1 MIDRHSVV
9 TRNHPVLTQLEPR
22 SPLSVGNGEFAFSA
36 DFTGLQTYPELYEI
50 PLGTQSNWGWH
61 YTGGHHVF
69 GDEDIVYQAFE
80 TYGRKVPYPM
90 KPEDKEEAY
99 HWLRQNPHRLQLGRI
114 SFRLLGED
122 GQDTDVT
129 QVVPVRQEL
138 NLWTGILHSEF
149 TVQGEEVRVE
159 TACDP
164 RLDCIAIR
172 VQSGLIRKQRLQLF
186 LVFPSP
192 DMTDRSWSKSV
203 FPDWKQHDRHSTV
216 PTSVTST
223 SASLKRVLDEDK
235 YEVKWVWDAGEL
247 EQTGTHE
254 FTLSPQAIPDSDIWS
269 CSVSFAAHKPETLP
283 AVAVLQASSVHW
295 NRFWNDGGVIDF
307 EGSSDPRAAELERR
321 VVLSQFL
328 STVHSGGSM
337 PPQETGYMYNS
348 WFGKMHLEMHW
359 WHAAHFPLWNRT
371 DLLCKSMDWYLT
383 ILPEARELA
392 RSQGYVGAR
401 WPKMVGY
408 NGHQTPSPVAPGL
421 IWQQP
426 HPMALAEMC
435 YLSLSDPA
443 MLTRYKDIVF
453 EAADFMVSYVHW
465 DEKREAYV
473 LGPPLIPAQENHA
486 MNDSLNPPY
495 ELEYWKFGLE
505 IAILWA
511 ERLNH
516 PANPDWARVA
526 TYMAEPRHENG
537 LYLAHENCPHT
548 FTDKN
553 HDHPSMVG
561 ALGLLPGS
569 LIDPVIMRNTLLK
582 VKECWDWESAWG
594 WDFPMCAMTA
604 ARLNEPELAMD
615 FLLMD
620 ATKNTYLPNG
630 HNYQRAG
637 LWAYLPGNGGL
648 LTAVAMMAAGWTGA
662 GEQANPGFPRDGSWT
677 VKWEGLH
684 PLM

>member
-1 MIDRHSVV
+1 MDRKPVV

-22 SPLSVGNGEFAFSA
+22 SPLSVGNGQFAFSA
-36 DFTGLQTYPELYEI
+36 DYTGLQTFPDAYEI

-61 YTGGHHVF
+61 YTGGHQVF
-69 GDEDIVYQAFE
+69 GDQDITYQAFE
-80 TYGRKVPYPM
+80 TYGRKVLYPM

-114 SFRLLGED
+114 SFRLLRED
-122 GQDTDVT
+122 GEAAGVADA
-129 QVVPVRQEL
+129 VPVRQEM
-138 NLWTGILHSEF
+138 NLWTGVLHSEF
-149 TVQGEEVRVE
+149 TVQGAEVRVE

-164 RLDCIAIR
+164 QRDCIAIR
-172 VQSGLIRKQRLQLF
+172 VHSGLIREGRLQLF

-192 DMTDRSWSKSV
+192 DMTHRSWSKSV
-203 FPDWKQHDRHSTV
+203 FPDWKQDSRHHTELTEVSTA
-216 PTSVTST
+216 
-223 SASLKRVLDEDK
+223 SASLKRKLDEDE
-235 YEVKWVWDAGEL
+235 YVVKWIWDAGRL
-247 EQTGTHE
+247 EQTGPHE
-254 FTLSPQAIPDSDIWS
+254 FTLLPEVVQDTGCWS
-269 CSVSFAAHKPETLP
+269 CSVAFAAREAEPQP
-283 AVAVLQASSVHW
+283 AEAVLRTSSQHW
-295 NRFWNDGGVIDF
+295 EEFWNNGAAMDLS
-307 EGSSDPRAAELERR
+307 GSTDPRAAELERR

-328 STVHSGGSM
+328 CAVHSGGSM

-359 WHAAHFPLWNRT
+359 WHAAHFPLWDRAG
-371 DLLCKSMDWYLT
+371 LLRRSMDWYLT

-392 RSQGYVGAR
+392 RSQGYAGAR

-408 NGHQTPSPVAPGL
+408 NGRQTPSPVAPGL

-435 YLSLSDPA
+435 YLARPERSVLEH
-443 MLTRYKDIVF
+443 YKDIVF
-453 EAADFMVSYVHW
+453 AAADFMVSYAHW
-465 DEKREAYV
+465 DGDREAYV

-486 MNDSLNPPY
+486 MNESLNPPY

-505 IAILWA
+505 IAMQWA
-511 ERLNH
+511 ERLDQ
-516 PANPDWARVA
+516 PANPAWTKVASQMAR
-526 TYMAEPRHENG
+526 PRQENG
-537 LYLAHENCPHT
+537 VYLAHENCPGT
-548 FTDKN
+548 FTGKN
-553 HDHPSMVG
+553 HDHPSMLG

-569 LIDPVIMRNTLLK
+569 LIDKEIMRNTLLK

-604 ARLNEPELAMD
+604 ARLGEPELAVD

-630 HNYQRAG
+630 HNYQRPG

-648 LTAVAMMAAGWTGA
+648 LTAVAMMAAGWGG
-662 GEQANPGFPRDGSWT
+662 GEERENPGFPQDGSWS
-677 VKWEGLH
+677 VEWEGLK
-684 PLM
+684 PLL